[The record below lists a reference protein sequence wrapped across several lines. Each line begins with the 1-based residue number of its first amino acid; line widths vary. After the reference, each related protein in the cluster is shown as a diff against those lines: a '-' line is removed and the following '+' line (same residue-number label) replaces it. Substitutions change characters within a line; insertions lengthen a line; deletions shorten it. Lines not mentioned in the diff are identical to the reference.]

1 MSRAL
6 GVVATAC
13 RAFAAAY
20 LVLLVLDVLL
30 PAGARTW
37 LLGLNGL
44 ASRLVPGPVS
54 GLFVL
59 PTPLGGALRGDFA
72 LAAVI
77 LLAVG
82 WLCRRVS
89 ASLR

>member
-6 GVVATAC
+6 RAVATAC
-13 RAFAAAY
+13 RVAAAAY

-37 LLGLNGL
+37 LLGLNGI
-44 ASRLVPGPVS
+44 ASRPVPGPAQ
-54 GLFVL
+54 GHLVL
-59 PTPLGGALRGDFA
+59 QTPLGGALRGDFA
-72 LAAVI
+72 LAAII
-77 LLAVG
+77 LLVIG

>member
-6 GVVATAC
+6 RVVSTAC
-13 RAFAAAY
+13 RVAAAAY

-37 LLGLNGL
+37 LLGVNGI

-54 GLFVL
+54 GLLVL
-59 PTPLGGALRGDFA
+59 QTPLGGALRGDFA
-72 LAAVI
+72 LAAII
-77 LLAVG
+77 LLVIG

>member
-6 GVVATAC
+6 SVASAAC
-13 RAFAAAY
+13 RVAAAAY

-37 LLGLNGL
+37 LLGVNGL
-44 ASRLVPGPVS
+44 ATRLVPAPVS
-54 GLFVL
+54 GLLVL
-59 PTPLGGALRGDFA
+59 PTPLGGALRGDYA
-72 LAAVI
+72 LAAII
-77 LLAVG
+77 LLVIG
-82 WLCRRVS
+82 RLCRRVS

>member
-6 GVVATAC
+6 RIMATLCRVAAG
-13 RAFAAAY
+13 AY
-20 LVLLVLDVLL
+20 LALLVLDVVL

-37 LLGLNGL
+37 LLGVNGL
-44 ASRLVPGPVS
+44 ATRLVPAPVQ
-54 GLFVL
+54 GLLVL
-59 PTPLGGALRGDFA
+59 QTPLGGALRGDYA
-72 LAAVI
+72 LAAII
-77 LLAVG
+77 LLVIG